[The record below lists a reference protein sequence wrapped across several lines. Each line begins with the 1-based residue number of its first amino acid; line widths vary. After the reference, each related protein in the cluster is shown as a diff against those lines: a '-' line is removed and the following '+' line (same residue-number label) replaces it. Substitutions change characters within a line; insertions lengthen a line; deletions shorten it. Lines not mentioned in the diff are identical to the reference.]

1 MLSHVRLFVTPWF
14 VVHESL
20 LDKDTG
26 MGCYF
31 LLQGIFPTHGLNP
44 CLLHCRW
51 ILYHKPP
58 GKPQDF
64 IHNCP
69 VLLVIIS
76 SDCYNKNIINRWF
89 KQKYTTH
96 SSGGWEV
103 QVQDASMN
111 GFCWG
116 SGFVDGNLLVIPR
129 RAENKFFSVSLY
141 KGTNSIIR
149 ASPSW
154 PN

>member
-1 MLSHVRLFVTPWF
+1 MTQEYYSQVFTQEKWRYINISMQTQVRECSFWLYLYCVLSHVRPFVTPWF
-14 VVHESL
+14 VVHKAL
-20 LDKDTG
+20 LDKNTG
-26 MGCYF
+26 MVCYF

-44 CLLHCRW
+44 WVLHCKR

-64 IHNCP
+64 IHNGP

-76 SDCYNKNIINRWF
+76 SDCYNKNIDRWF
-89 KQKYTTH
+89 KQKYTSH

-103 QVQDASMN
+103 QVQGASMN

-116 SGFVDGNLLVIPR
+116 SGL
-129 RAENKFFSVSLY
+129 
-141 KGTNSIIR
+141 
-149 ASPSW
+149 
-154 PN
+154 